1 MTLQERLRESAE
13 DFQIVPGFE
22 IETSELINKAADRI
36 DELEKALRDII
47 VQWDTPNWKLTES
60 TGEIINRARAAL
72 EDK

>member
-1 MTLQERLRESAE
+1 MTLQERLRVQYNLTAMDE
-13 DFQIVPGFE
+13 FE
-22 IETSELINKAADRI
+22 QAADRI
-36 DELEKALRDII
+36 DALEKALRDII